1 MYLIFASGKIQ
12 HLRSPFEP
20 PSHVDSGRADPAQL
34 EKAGFSRARAFLE
47 PLHDPAGNKRHPMR
61 SLPTWITL

>member
-20 PSHVDSGRADPAQL
+20 PSHVDSGRADPAREGWL
-34 EKAGFSRARAFLE
+34 FWGKDILRTS
-47 PLHDPAGNKRHPMR
+47 P
-61 SLPTWITL
+61 